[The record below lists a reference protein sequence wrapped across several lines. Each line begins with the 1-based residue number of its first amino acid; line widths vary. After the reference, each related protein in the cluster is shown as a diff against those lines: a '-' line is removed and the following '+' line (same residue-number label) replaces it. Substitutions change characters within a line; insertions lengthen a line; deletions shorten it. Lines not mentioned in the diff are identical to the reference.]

1 VPEGVVRR
9 RNVTKVMDS
18 GAFAVTFSVFTCN
31 SADLAV
37 FIMRERNAIWGE
49 AGRGG
54 KGLARLQRAFSFGG
68 EA

>member
-1 VPEGVVRR
+1 
-9 RNVTKVMDS
+9 MDS